1 MRKRLK
7 TTTGAIAALIALAL
21 GGSAIASA
29 TQSTP
34 SGGAKHAVRHV
45 AAKSAENTGPPDTDS
60 IQSGDQTSP
69 DPSAAS
75 ISSASISE
83 TAGTESSSEVSPESS
98 SESSSASDG
107 PGGHEDP
114 PGNVDYQ
121 SEAQE

>member
-7 TTTGAIAALIALAL
+7 TTAGAVAALVALAL
-21 GGSAIASA
+21 GGSATASA

-34 SGGAKHAVRHV
+34 SGGTKRAVKHA
-45 AAKSAENTGPPDTDS
+45 AAKSGENMGGPDTDS

-69 DPSAAS
+69 DPSADGT
-75 ISSASISE
+75 SSASTSE
-83 TAGTESSSEVSPESS
+83 AQRAESS
-98 SESSSASDG
+98 SESSSEGSSASDG

>member
-7 TTTGAIAALIALAL
+7 TTTGAVAALVALAL

-29 TQSTP
+29 TGTQ
-34 SGGAKHAVRHV
+34 GASHKHAVKQTV
-45 AAKSAENTGPPDTDS
+45 AKSTEAVGGPDADN

-69 DPSAAS
+69 DAAGAKA
-75 ISSASISE
+75 SSAPTPE
-83 TAGTESSSEVSPESS
+83 APGTESATETSSEST

-114 PGNVDYQ
+114 PGEVDNQ
-121 SEAQE
+121 SEAQD